1 MRELIEKIIE
11 SKLSV
16 VIDKAKVVE
25 LSGSTC
31 KVESLSTKKT
41 HFKCSLNAVLSETD
55 NKLKVT
61 PKVGSTVVIGISNE
75 DVFIIA
81 TSEVDTIE
89 FKQGTVE
96 MLINKDGFKIERDGE
111 NFFQCISDMIDEL
124 NKIIV
129 INGTSINVSA
139 MQAIK
144 QRFSKITI

>member
-16 VIDKAKVVE
+16 VIDKAKILEV
-25 LSGSTC
+25 SGSNC
-31 KVESLSTKKT
+31 KVESLSTKKIY
-41 HFKCSLNAVLSETD
+41 FKCSLNSVLSGLD
-55 NKLKVT
+55 NELKLI
-61 PKVGSTVVIGISNE
+61 PKNGSTVVIGISGNDAFILSTS
-75 DVFIIA
+75 DVDEI
-81 TSEVDTIE
+81 DY
-89 FKQGTVE
+89 KQGTTKLTV
-96 MLINKDGFKIERDGE
+96 NKDGFKIERDGE

-129 INGTSINVSA
+129 INGTTINVAA